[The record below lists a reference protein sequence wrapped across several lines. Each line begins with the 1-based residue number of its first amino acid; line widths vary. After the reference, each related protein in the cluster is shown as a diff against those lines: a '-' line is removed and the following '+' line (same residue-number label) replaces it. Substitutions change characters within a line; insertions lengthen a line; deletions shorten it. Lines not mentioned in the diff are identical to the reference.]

1 MLSSKT
7 TGWMLIMGMVSV
19 VFIIIAIAVQ
29 GDSSDSE
36 GVAAVVAW
44 AAANEDTWQIVVPIN
59 MIANVLI
66 IIFTVG
72 FISWARSIDE
82 SNGAISFGK
91 YSALLALILL
101 WVGDLSQVAGFDT
114 SADNADAANALIS
127 LSRTL
132 TWVGIL
138 TLLASFF
145 VVGTTA
151 YIKKSGTP
159 ALTGLLGLVGLVG
172 CVGGFI
178 LPGDITWVFWVG
190 GFLLGMLLLTI
201 IGVQKVLRS

>member
-1 MLSSKT
+1 MLNSKT

-19 VFIIIAIAVQ
+19 VFIIIGIAVQ
-29 GDSSDSE
+29 GDSSDG
-36 GVAAVVAW
+36 GVAGVVAW
-44 AAANEDTWQIVVPIN
+44 AAANKDTWQIVVPIN

-91 YSALLALILL
+91 YSALLALILI
-101 WVGDLSQVAGFDT
+101 WVADLSQVAGFDT

-178 LPGDITWVFWVG
+178 PLGDITWVFWVG

-201 IGVQKVLRS
+201 IGVQKVIRS